1 MSTASNYI
9 PLQYIPENPIKSPLG
24 RVQVARGQTWRVAFG
39 APRWTPDWTGHR
51 STRLLW
57 VPWSDGWLVN
67 GLCCNQ
73 RDGWWRLVARSCQIS
88 SYFSIGFSFNIYIY
102 ILYNYVSVY
111 VCINVFW
118 GDCSH
123 RMSNASAWFFFTFA
137 SSPCIFWVIEVAG
150 FGGQVSSHHSEDPI
164 SGRTS
169 GQRDARCRAAW
180 RFWGYFGDF

>member
-1 MSTASNYI
+1 MC
-9 PLQYIPENPIKSPLG
+9 
-24 RVQVARGQTWRVAFG
+24 RWRVAK
-39 APRWTPDWTGHR
+39 PDEWLLVLRDGRLIGQGIGLRAFCGCPEATGGWWMGFVV
-51 STRLLW
+51 TKEM
-57 VPWSDGWLVN
+57 VGEGWLPD
-67 GLCCNQ
+67 LF
-73 RDGWWRLVARSCQIS
+73 I
-88 SYFSIGFSFNIYIY
+88 FFNCLFIQYIY
-102 ILYNYVSVY
+102 ILYNYVYVY
-111 VCINVFW
+111 VCIHVFW

-180 RFWGYFGDF
+180 RFWGFLGDFGDPTGKFGAGKDRVEGFGDELGSFWL